1 MSGLDMFHSMG
12 VTRRAVSD
20 EMRALMERAKEGKP
34 LILDNSPENAEK
46 EAVPFSKKPKE
57 IIKVAD

>member
-1 MSGLDMFHSMG
+1 MFHSMG